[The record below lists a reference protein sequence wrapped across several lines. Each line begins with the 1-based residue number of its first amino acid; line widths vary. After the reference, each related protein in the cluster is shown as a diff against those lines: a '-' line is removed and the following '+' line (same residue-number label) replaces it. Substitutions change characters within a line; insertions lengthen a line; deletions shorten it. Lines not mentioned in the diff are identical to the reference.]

1 MIGNVVTDVED
12 KNTSLIKLWRQKSYE
27 TYYYEYYKGK
37 LSTQPGIL
45 MNYEFQLRDAYRK
58 LGNAVSSLDELV
70 NNLDIY
76 LRFIDNDE

>member
-70 NNLDIY
+70 NKLDIY
-76 LRFIDNDE
+76 LRFIG

>member
-27 TYYYEYYKGK
+27 TYYYEYYKRK
-37 LSTQPGIL
+37 LSTQPGVL
-45 MNYEFQLRDAYRK
+45 MDYEHQLRDAYRK
-58 LGNAVSSLDELV
+58 LGNAVSSLDGLV

-76 LRFIDNDE
+76 LRFIG

>member
-45 MNYEFQLRDAYRK
+45 MNYELQLRDAYRK